1 MTFTLGEMRLN
12 SGQKSLESDF
22 FIWIERKI
30 RQQVLLRAGDII
42 VIRLHDRY

>member
-22 FIWIERKI
+22 YHMD
-30 RQQVLLRAGDII
+30 RAEDQAAGII
-42 VIRLHDRY
+42 AGWRYYCDTSA